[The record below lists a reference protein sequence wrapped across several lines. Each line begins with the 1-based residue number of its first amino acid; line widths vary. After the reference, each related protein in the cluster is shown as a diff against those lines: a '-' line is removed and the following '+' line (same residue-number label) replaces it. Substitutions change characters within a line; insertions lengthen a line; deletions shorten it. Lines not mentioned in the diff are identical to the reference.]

1 MLFVCPACGGEK
13 SGELHST
20 EKRGVLLRYQKC
32 AHCKSVFRKDFGLED
47 EKLLYGYQAGW
58 SQLTKD
64 EAYPEVNAQRYR
76 LLLKRLDAQANGR
89 CLLDVGCGKGH
100 FVYRAQE
107 AGWDAWGIEITPSA
121 VQTAQRLGAPV
132 SNQDF
137 HNIGNRVFDVIS
149 MFELVEHLVDPV
161 SYISKA
167 ATLLQPGGL
176 LYITTPNVQS
186 LDAKIAQSSWRAFD
200 PEHLVLFS
208 PEQLARVVE
217 SCGFEIEQVTT
228 RNLSPSL
235 LKRALRER
243 LGPKSR
249 GRSHAVKVDSSR
261 KSDQRLRHRLR
272 GSSSASFMLDVANA
286 VVGKTGAGEYDSVVG
301 KKGRRPE
308 AGLSIR

>member
-107 AGWDAWGIEITPSA
+107 AGWDALGDRNNAICRTDG
-121 VQTAQRLGAPV
+121 TAFG
-132 SNQDF
+132 S
-137 HNIGNRVFDVIS
+137 S
-149 MFELVEHLVDPV
+149 
-161 SYISKA
+161 
-167 ATLLQPGGL
+167 GL
-176 LYITTPNVQS
+176 KS
-186 LDAKIAQSSWRAFD
+186 
-200 PEHLVLFS
+200 
-208 PEQLARVVE
+208 
-217 SCGFEIEQVTT
+217 G
-228 RNLSPSL
+228 LSQY
-235 LKRALRER
+235 
-243 LGPKSR
+243 
-249 GRSHAVKVDSSR
+249 R
-261 KSDQRLRHRLR
+261 KS
-272 GSSSASFMLDVANA
+272 
-286 VVGKTGAGEYDSVVG
+286 
-301 KKGRRPE
+301 
-308 AGLSIR
+308 SI